1 MEEKQKRIYWN
12 RNWQFL
18 KGFEESYL
26 GLQAI
31 GKVQEVEQAELP
43 HTVQEVPLHYF
54 DESLYQGIF
63 TYRKVFRPDADWQGK
78 RVLLM
83 IEAAGHSA
91 WVYLN
96 GELLNE
102 HHCGY
107 TAFQTDLSPAL
118 IYEKENVL
126 VVKVDSTE
134 SQNIPPFGKVIDYMT
149 FGGLYREV
157 YLEVKEQDSIAD
169 VYAMTI
175 PVWKEVVSPDSTG
188 LGKQGGKKAEHLEEI
203 SGSGVKCK
211 EASLGKKWKLQSE
224 ITLQL
229 HGEKITLN
237 AKNLPDFQ
245 EKLSKKGLMI
255 RQTLLWTKEEEASSS
270 AYLLDRNVLEHTFEE
285 INVWDVEH
293 PFLYTLRTELYR
305 DGACL
310 DSVETRIGFREVV
323 FRRDGFYLNGR
334 KLKLRGLNRHQSYPY
349 VGYAM
354 PESMQKWDADIL
366 KNELKLNAVRTSHYP
381 QSHHFLDRCDELGLL
396 VFTEIPGWQYIGG
409 PEWQDQ
415 AVRNTEDMVVQYRNH
430 PSIILWGVRINE
442 SEDDDAFYQRTNEAA
457 HRLDPMRQ
465 TSGVRYLQ
473 KSSLLEDVYAFND
486 FSHEGNNRGC
496 RKKKDVTPDTSKG
509 YLISEYNGHMFPTKS
524 FDCEQH
530 RVEHLLRHA
539 NVLDAY
545 YGEEEIAG
553 GFGWCMFDYNT
564 HKDFGSG
571 DRVCY
576 HGVLDLFRNPK
587 LAAALYASQGEE
599 DVLEI
604 TSSMDI
610 GEYPACLIRDVYA
623 VTNADSVKLYKND
636 RFVKEFRAA
645 DSHYTHLPHG
655 PIAIDDFIGELLQNG
670 ENFSKGKAKDVKKV
684 LQSVSKN
691 GLNHL
696 PLGTILLAAKCMLLR
711 GMKMADAV
719 ELYNKYIGNW
729 GGTATEYRFE
739 AIRDGKVVKTVKKR
753 PVNKPQLLVDCSHTI
768 LTEKTTYDVAAIRLR
783 AVSEEGSTLSY
794 CNEPL
799 TLTVKGPLSIIGP
812 STISLQ
818 GGMGGT
824 YVRTCGIAGSAELT
838 MAGSLFG
845 EHTVKFEVV
854 CAGQM
859 DAES

>member
-1 MEEKQKRIYWN
+1 MKGRHERIYWN
-12 RNWQFL
+12 RDWQFI

-26 GLQAI
+26 EPQASAT
-31 GKVQEVEQAELP
+31 VQRAERVELP

-63 TYRKVFRPDADWQGK
+63 TYRKVFQPEADWQGK
-78 RVLLM
+78 RVLLT

-91 WVYLN
+91 FVYLN
-96 GELLNE
+96 GKLLNE

-107 TAFQTDLSPAL
+107 TAFQTDLSQAL
-118 IYEKENVL
+118 NYAEKNAL

-157 YLEVKEQDSIAD
+157 YLEVKEQDYIAD

-175 PVWKEVVSPDSTG
+175 PA
-188 LGKQGGKKAEHLEEI
+188 LQ
-203 SGSGVKCK
+203 
-211 EASLGKKWKLQSE
+211 WKLQSE

-237 AKNLPDFQ
+237 VKNLPDFQ
-245 EKLSKKGLMI
+245 EKLSQKGLMI

-270 AYLLDRNVLEHTFEE
+270 AYLLDQNVLEHSFEE
-285 INVWDVEH
+285 IHVWDVEH

-305 DGACL
+305 DGDCL
-310 DSVETRIGFREVV
+310 DAVETRIGFREAA
-323 FRRDGFYLNGR
+323 FRKDGFYLNGR

-354 PESMQKWDADIL
+354 PESMQKYDADIL
-366 KNELKLNAVRTSHYP
+366 KKELKLNAVRTSHYP

-396 VFTEIPGWQYIGG
+396 VFTEIPGWQYIGDQ
-409 PEWQDQ
+409 EWQDQ

-442 SEDDDAFYQRTNEAA
+442 SEDADAFYQRTNETA

-486 FSHEGNNRGC
+486 FSHEGDNRGC

-509 YLISEYNGHMFPTKS
+509 YLISEYNGHMFPTKP
-524 FDCEQH
+524 FDCEKH

-539 NVLDAY
+539 DVMDAY

-599 DVLEI
+599 DILEI

-623 VTNADSVKLYKND
+623 VTNADSVKLYKNEQ
-636 RFVKEFRAA
+636 FVREFKAE
-645 DSHYTHLPHG
+645 DSHYAHLPHG

-670 ENFSKGKAKDVKKV
+670 ENFSKGKVKDVKKV
-684 LQSVSKN
+684 LQSVSEN

-696 PLGTILLAAKCMLLR
+696 PLKTMLLAAKCMLLR
-711 GMKMADAV
+711 GMKMTDAV

-739 AIRDGKVVKTVKKR
+739 AVRNGKVVKTVRKR
-753 PVNKPQLLVDCSHTI
+753 PVNTPRLLIECSHTV
-768 LTEKTTYDVAAIRLR
+768 LKEGTTYDVAAIRLR

-799 TLTVKGPLSIIGP
+799 TLSVKGPLSIIGP
-812 STISLQ
+812 STIALQ

-824 YVRTCGIAGSAELT
+824 YVRTCGITGSAELT
-838 MAGSLFG
+838 ITGDLLG
-845 EHTVKFEVV
+845 EHTVEFQIANRK
-854 CAGQM
+854 
-859 DAES
+859 

>member
-1 MEEKQKRIYWN
+1 MDQQKRIYWN
-12 RNWQFL
+12 RDWQFF
-18 KGFEESYL
+18 KGFEESYP

-31 GKVQEVEQAELP
+31 EKAQEAEQVELP

-63 TYRKVFRPDADWQGK
+63 TYRKAFRPDADWQGK
-78 RVLLM
+78 RVLLT

-96 GELLNE
+96 GKPLNE

-118 IYEKENVL
+118 IYGEENVL

-134 SQNIPPFGKVIDYMT
+134 SQNTPPFGKVIDYMT

-157 YLEVKEQDSIAD
+157 YLEVREQDYIAD
-169 VYAMTI
+169 VYPMTV
-175 PVWKEVVSPDSTG
+175 PVLLSSDMEDEKQSAQNDRDVSY
-188 LGKQGGKKAEHLEEI
+188 
-203 SGSGVKCK
+203 
-211 EASLGKKWKLQSE
+211 KKWTLQSE
-224 ITLQL
+224 VTLQL
-229 HGEKITLN
+229 PGEKITLN
-237 AKNLPDFQ
+237 AQNLPDFQ
-245 EKLSKKGLMI
+245 EKLSQKGLMI

-270 AYLLDRNVLEHTFEE
+270 VYLLERNVLEHTLEE
-285 INVWDVEH
+285 INAWDVEH

-310 DSVETRIGFREVV
+310 DSVETRIGFREAV
-323 FRRDGFYLNGR
+323 FRRDGFYLNGK

-396 VFTEIPGWQYIGG
+396 VFTEIPGWQYIGDR
-409 PEWQDQ
+409 EWLDQ

-524 FDCEQH
+524 FDCEPH

-539 NVLDAY
+539 NVSDAY
-545 YGEEEIAG
+545 YGEKDIAG
-553 GFGWCMFDYNT
+553 GFGWCMFDYHT

-576 HGVLDLFRNPK
+576 HGVMDLFRNSK

-623 VTNADSVKLYKND
+623 VTNADSVRLYKND
-636 RFVKEFRAA
+636 RFVKEFKAA
-645 DSHYTHLPHG
+645 DSPYTHLPHG

-696 PLGTILLAAKCMLLR
+696 PVGTILLAAKCMLFH

-739 AIRDGKVVKTVKKR
+739 AVRDGKVVKTVKKR

-799 TLTVKGPLSIIGP
+799 TLSVKGPLSIIGP
-812 STISLQ
+812 ATISLQ

-824 YVRTCGIAGSAELT
+824 YVRTCKTAGSAELT
-838 MAGSLFG
+838 IAGSLFG
-845 EHTVKFEVV
+845 EHTVNFEVV
-854 CAGQM
+854 CAGQR
-859 DAES
+859 DAAD

>member
-1 MEEKQKRIYWN
+1 MKGRHDRIYWN
-12 RNWQFL
+12 RDWQFI
-18 KGFEESYL
+18 KGFEESCL
-26 GLQAI
+26 EPQAS
-31 GKVQEVEQAELP
+31 GTVRGAEQVELP

-63 TYRKVFRPDADWQGK
+63 TYRKVFWPEADWQGK
-78 RVLLM
+78 RVLLT

-91 WVYLN
+91 FVYLN
-96 GELLNE
+96 GKLLNE

-107 TAFQTDLSPAL
+107 TAFQTDLSQAL
-118 IYEKENVL
+118 NYAQENVL

-157 YLEVKEQDSIAD
+157 YLEVKEQDYIAD

-175 PVWKEVVSPDSTG
+175 PA
-188 LGKQGGKKAEHLEEI
+188 LQ
-203 SGSGVKCK
+203 
-211 EASLGKKWKLQSE
+211 WKLQSE

-245 EKLSKKGLMI
+245 EKLAQMRLTI
-255 RQTLLWTKEEEASSS
+255 RQTLLWTKEKEASSGV
-270 AYLLDRNVLEHTFEE
+270 YLLDQNELEHSFGE

-305 DGACL
+305 DGECL
-310 DSVETRIGFREVV
+310 DLVETRIGFREAV
-323 FRRDGFYLNGR
+323 FRKDGFYLNGR

-354 PESMQKWDADIL
+354 PESMQKYDADIL
-366 KNELKLNAVRTSHYP
+366 KKELKLNAVRTSHYP
-381 QSHHFLDRCDELGLL
+381 QSQHFLDRCDELGLL
-396 VFTEIPGWQYIGG
+396 VFTEIPGWQYIGDQ
-409 PEWQDQ
+409 EWQDQ

-442 SEDDDAFYQRTNEAA
+442 SEDNDAFYQRTNATA

-509 YLISEYNGHMFPTKS
+509 YLISEYNGHMFPTKP
-524 FDCEQH
+524 FDCEKH

-539 NVLDAY
+539 NVMDAY

-599 DVLEI
+599 DILEI

-623 VTNADSVKLYKND
+623 VTNADSVKLYKNEQ
-636 RFVKEFRAA
+636 FVKEFRAE

-670 ENFSKGKAKDVKKV
+670 ENFSKGKVKDVKKV
-684 LQSVSKN
+684 LQSVSEN

-696 PLGTILLAAKCMLLR
+696 PLKTLLLAAKCMLLR
-711 GMKMADAV
+711 SMKMTDAV

-739 AIRDGKVVKTVKKR
+739 AIRDGKVVKTVRKR
-753 PVNKPQLLVDCSHTI
+753 PVNRPRLLIESSHTV
-768 LTEKTTYDVAAIRLR
+768 LTEGTTYDVAAIRLR
-783 AVSEEGSTLSY
+783 AVSEEGSTLSC

-799 TLTVKGPLSIIGP
+799 TLSVKGPLSIIGP
-812 STISLQ
+812 STIALQ

-824 YVRTCGIAGSAELT
+824 YVRTCGTAGSAELT
-838 MAGSLFG
+838 ITGSLFG
-845 EHTVKFEVV
+845 EHTAKFEVV

>member
-1 MEEKQKRIYWN
+1 MKGRHERIYWN
-12 RNWQFL
+12 RDWQFI
-18 KGFEESYL
+18 KGFEASYL
-26 GLQAI
+26 EPQASAT
-31 GKVQEVEQAELP
+31 VQGAEQVELP

-63 TYRKVFRPDADWQGK
+63 TYRKVFQPEADWQGK
-78 RVLLM
+78 RVLLT

-91 WVYLN
+91 FVYLN
-96 GELLNE
+96 GKLLNE

-107 TAFQTDLSPAL
+107 TAFQTDLSQAL
-118 IYEKENVL
+118 NYAEENAL

-157 YLEVKEQDSIAD
+157 YLEVKEQDYIAD

-175 PVWKEVVSPDSTG
+175 PA
-188 LGKQGGKKAEHLEEI
+188 LQ
-203 SGSGVKCK
+203 
-211 EASLGKKWKLQSE
+211 WKLQSE

-237 AKNLPDFQ
+237 VKNLPDFQ
-245 EKLSKKGLMI
+245 EKLSQKGLMI
-255 RQTLLWTKEEEASSS
+255 RQTFLWTKEEEASSS
-270 AYLLDRNVLEHTFEE
+270 AYLLDQNVLEHSFEE
-285 INVWDVEH
+285 IHVWDVEH

-305 DGACL
+305 DGDCL
-310 DSVETRIGFREVV
+310 DAVETRIGFREAA
-323 FRRDGFYLNGR
+323 FRKDGFYLNGR

-354 PESMQKWDADIL
+354 PESMQKYDADIL
-366 KNELKLNAVRTSHYP
+366 KKELKLNAVRTSHYP

-396 VFTEIPGWQYIGG
+396 VFTEIPGWQYIGDQ
-409 PEWQDQ
+409 EWQDQ

-442 SEDDDAFYQRTNEAA
+442 SEDADAFYQRTNETA

-486 FSHEGNNRGC
+486 FSHEGDNRGC

-509 YLISEYNGHMFPTKS
+509 YLISEYNGHMFPTKP
-524 FDCEQH
+524 FDCEKH

-539 NVLDAY
+539 NVMDAY

-599 DVLEI
+599 DILEI

-623 VTNADSVKLYKND
+623 VTNADSVRLYKNEQ
-636 RFVKEFRAA
+636 FVKEFKAE
-645 DSHYTHLPHG
+645 DSHYAHLPHG

-670 ENFSKGKAKDVKKV
+670 ENFSKGKVKDVKKV
-684 LQSVSKN
+684 LQSVSEN

-696 PLGTILLAAKCMLLR
+696 PLKTMLLAAKCMLLR
-711 GMKMADAV
+711 GMKMTDAV

-739 AIRDGKVVKTVKKR
+739 AVRNGKVVKTVRKR
-753 PVNKPQLLVDCSHTI
+753 PVNKPRLLIECSHTV
-768 LTEKTTYDVAAIRLR
+768 LKEGATYDVAAIRLR

-794 CNEPL
+794 CNESL
-799 TLTVKGPLSIIGP
+799 TLSVKGPLSIIGP
-812 STISLQ
+812 STIALQ

-824 YVRTCGIAGSAELT
+824 YVRTCGITGSAELT
-838 MAGSLFG
+838 ITGELLG
-845 EHTVKFEVV
+845 EHTVEFQIADRK
-854 CAGQM
+854 
-859 DAES
+859 

>member
-1 MEEKQKRIYWN
+1 MKEKRDRIYWN
-12 RNWQFL
+12 RDWQFV
-18 KGFEESYL
+18 KGFDESYL
-26 GLQAI
+26 EPQAH
-31 GKVQEVEQAELP
+31 GAVRGAERVELP

-63 TYRKVFRPDADWQGK
+63 TYRKVFQPEADWQGK
-78 RVLLM
+78 RVLLT

-91 WVYLN
+91 FVYLN
-96 GELLNE
+96 GKLLNQ

-107 TAFQTDLSPAL
+107 TAFQTDLSQAL
-118 IYEKENVL
+118 IYAEENVL

-157 YLEVKEQDSIAD
+157 YLEVKEQDYIAD
-169 VYAMTI
+169 VYAMT
-175 PVWKEVVSPDSTG
+175 
-188 LGKQGGKKAEHLEEI
+188 
-203 SGSGVKCK
+203 
-211 EASLGKKWKLQSE
+211 SLGKAEWTLQSE

-229 HGEKITLN
+229 QGEKIVLN
-237 AKNLPDFQ
+237 VSNLSDFQGKLAKRRLTIRQILLGESGQEIPAFANLPDKN
-245 EKLSKKGLMI
+245 E
-255 RQTLLWTKEEEASSS
+255 
-270 AYLLDRNVLEHTFEE
+270 LEHSFEE
-285 INVWDVEH
+285 VNVWDVEH

-305 DGACL
+305 DGECL
-310 DSVETRIGFREVV
+310 DWVETRIGFREAV

-354 PESMQKWDADIL
+354 PESMQKYDADIL
-366 KNELKLNAVRTSHYP
+366 KKELKLNAVRTSHYP

-396 VFTEIPGWQYIGG
+396 VFTEIPGWQYIGDQ
-409 PEWQDQ
+409 EWQDQ

-442 SEDDDAFYQRTNEAA
+442 SEDADAFYQRTNATA
-457 HRLDPMRQ
+457 HRLDPTRQ

-509 YLISEYNGHMFPTKS
+509 YLISEYNGHMFPTKP
-524 FDCEQH
+524 FDCEKH

-539 NVLDAY
+539 NVMDAY

-599 DVLEI
+599 DMLEI

-623 VTNADSVKLYKND
+623 VTNADSVKLYKNEQ
-636 RFVKEFRAA
+636 FVKEFKAE

-655 PIAIDDFIGELLQNG
+655 PIAIDDFVGELLQNG

-684 LQSVSKN
+684 LQSVSEN

-696 PLGTILLAAKCMLLR
+696 PLKTLLLAAKCMMLR
-711 GMKMADAV
+711 GMKMTDAV

-739 AIRDGKVVKTVKKR
+739 AVRDGKVVKTVRKR
-753 PVNKPQLLVDCSHTI
+753 PVNRPRLLIECSHTV
-768 LTEKTTYDVAAIRLR
+768 LAERTTYDVAAIRLR
-783 AVSEEGSTLSY
+783 AVSEDGSTLSY

-799 TLTVKGPLSIIGP
+799 TLSVTGPLSIIGP
-812 STISLQ
+812 STIALQ

-824 YVRTCGIAGSAELT
+824 YVRTCGITGNAELT
-838 MAGSLFG
+838 ITGNLLG
-845 EHTVKFEVV
+845 EHTVEFQIANIK
-854 CAGQM
+854 
-859 DAES
+859 

>member
-1 MEEKQKRIYWN
+1 MKGRHERIYWN
-12 RNWQFL
+12 RDWQFI

-26 GLQAI
+26 EPQASAT
-31 GKVQEVEQAELP
+31 VQGAERVELP

-63 TYRKVFRPDADWQGK
+63 TYRKVFQPEADWQGK
-78 RVLLM
+78 RVLLT

-91 WVYLN
+91 FVYLN
-96 GELLNE
+96 GKLLNE

-107 TAFQTDLSPAL
+107 TAFQTELSQAL
-118 IYEKENVL
+118 NYAEKNVL

-157 YLEVKEQDSIAD
+157 YLEVKEQDYIAD

-175 PVWKEVVSPDSTG
+175 PA
-188 LGKQGGKKAEHLEEI
+188 LQ
-203 SGSGVKCK
+203 
-211 EASLGKKWKLQSE
+211 WKLQSE

-237 AKNLPDFQ
+237 VKNLPDFQ
-245 EKLSKKGLMI
+245 EKLSQKGLMI

-270 AYLLDRNVLEHTFEE
+270 AYLLDQNVLEHSFEE
-285 INVWDVEH
+285 IHVWDVEH

-305 DGACL
+305 DGDCL
-310 DSVETRIGFREVV
+310 DAVETRIGFREAA
-323 FRRDGFYLNGR
+323 FRKDGFYLNGR

-354 PESMQKWDADIL
+354 PESMQKYDADIL
-366 KNELKLNAVRTSHYP
+366 KKELKLNAVRTSHYP
-381 QSHHFLDRCDELGLL
+381 QSHHFLERCDELGLL
-396 VFTEIPGWQYIGG
+396 VFTEIPGWQYIGDQ
-409 PEWQDQ
+409 EWQDQ

-442 SEDDDAFYQRTNEAA
+442 SEDADAFYQRTNATA

-486 FSHEGNNRGC
+486 FSHEGDNRGC

-509 YLISEYNGHMFPTKS
+509 YLISEYNGHMFPTKP
-524 FDCEQH
+524 FDCEKH

-539 NVLDAY
+539 NVMDAY

-599 DVLEI
+599 DILEI

-623 VTNADSVKLYKND
+623 VTNADSVKLYKNEQ
-636 RFVKEFRAA
+636 FVKEFKAE
-645 DSHYTHLPHG
+645 DSHYAHLPHG

-670 ENFSKGKAKDVKKV
+670 ENFSKGKVKDVKKV
-684 LQSVSKN
+684 LQSVSEN

-696 PLGTILLAAKCMLLR
+696 PLKTMLLAAKCMLLR
-711 GMKMADAV
+711 GMKMTDAV

-739 AIRDGKVVKTVKKR
+739 AVRNGKVVKTVRKR
-753 PVNKPQLLVDCSHTI
+753 PVNTPRLLIECSHTV
-768 LTEKTTYDVAAIRLR
+768 LTEGTTYDVAAIRLR

-799 TLTVKGPLSIIGP
+799 TLSVKGPLSIIGP
-812 STISLQ
+812 STIALQ

-824 YVRTCGIAGSAELT
+824 YVRTCGITGSAELT
-838 MAGSLFG
+838 ITGDLLG
-845 EHTVKFEVV
+845 EHTVEFQIANRK
-854 CAGQM
+854 
-859 DAES
+859 

>member
-1 MEEKQKRIYWN
+1 MKGRHDRIYWN
-12 RNWQFL
+12 RDWQFI

-26 GLQAI
+26 EPQAS
-31 GKVQEVEQAELP
+31 GTVRGAEQVELP

-63 TYRKVFRPDADWQGK
+63 TYRKVFRPEADWQGK
-78 RVLLM
+78 RVLLT

-91 WVYLN
+91 FVYLN
-96 GELLNE
+96 GKLLNE

-107 TAFQTDLSPAL
+107 TAFQTDLSQAL
-118 IYEKENVL
+118 NYAQENVL

-157 YLEVKEQDSIAD
+157 YLEVKEQDYIAD

-175 PVWKEVVSPDSTG
+175 PA
-188 LGKQGGKKAEHLEEI
+188 LQ
-203 SGSGVKCK
+203 
-211 EASLGKKWKLQSE
+211 WKLQSE

-237 AKNLPDFQ
+237 AKNLPDFE
-245 EKLSKKGLMI
+245 EKLAQMRLTI
-255 RQTLLWTKEEEASSS
+255 RQTLLWTKEKEASSGV
-270 AYLLDRNVLEHTFEE
+270 YLLDQNELEHSFGE

-305 DGACL
+305 DGECL
-310 DSVETRIGFREVV
+310 DLVETRIGFREAV
-323 FRRDGFYLNGR
+323 FRKDGFYLNGR

-354 PESMQKWDADIL
+354 PESMQKYDADIL
-366 KNELKLNAVRTSHYP
+366 KKELKLNAVRTSHYP
-381 QSHHFLDRCDELGLL
+381 QSQHFLDRCDELGIL
-396 VFTEIPGWQYIGG
+396 VFTEIPGWQYIGDQ
-409 PEWQDQ
+409 EWQDQ

-442 SEDDDAFYQRTNEAA
+442 SEDNDAFYQRTNATA

-509 YLISEYNGHMFPTKS
+509 YLISEYNGHMFPTKP
-524 FDCEQH
+524 FDCEKH

-539 NVLDAY
+539 NVMDAY

-587 LAAALYASQGEE
+587 PAAALYASQGEE
-599 DVLEI
+599 DILEI

-623 VTNADSVKLYKND
+623 VTNADSVKLYKNEQ
-636 RFVKEFRAA
+636 FVKEFRAE

-670 ENFSKGKAKDVKKV
+670 ENFSKGKVKDVKKV
-684 LQSVSKN
+684 LQSVSEN

-696 PLGTILLAAKCMLLR
+696 PLKTLLLAAKCMLLR
-711 GMKMADAV
+711 SMKMTDAV

-739 AIRDGKVVKTVKKR
+739 AIRDGKVVKTVRKR
-753 PVNKPQLLVDCSHTI
+753 PVNRPRLLIESSHTV
-768 LTEKTTYDVAAIRLR
+768 LTEGTTYDVAAIRLR

-799 TLTVKGPLSIIGP
+799 TLSVKGPLSIIGP
-812 STISLQ
+812 STIALQ

-824 YVRTCGIAGSAELT
+824 YVRTCGTAGSAELT
-838 MAGSLFG
+838 ITGSLFG
-845 EHTVKFEVV
+845 EHTAKFEVV

>member
-1 MEEKQKRIYWN
+1 MRGRFDRIYWN
-12 RNWQFL
+12 RDWQFI

-26 GLQAI
+26 EPQAP
-31 GKVQEVEQAELP
+31 GTVQGAEQVELP

-63 TYRKVFRPDADWQGK
+63 TYRKVFKPEADWQGK
-78 RVLLM
+78 RVLLT

-91 WVYLN
+91 FVYLN
-96 GELLNE
+96 GKLLNE

-107 TAFQTDLSPAL
+107 TAFQTDLSQAL
-118 IYEKENVL
+118 TYAEENVL

-157 YLEVKEQDSIAD
+157 YLEVKEQDCIAD

-175 PVWKEVVSPDSTG
+175 PA
-188 LGKQGGKKAEHLEEI
+188 LQ
-203 SGSGVKCK
+203 
-211 EASLGKKWKLQSE
+211 WKLQSE
-224 ITLQL
+224 ITLQF

-237 AKNLPDFQ
+237 VRNLPDYQ
-245 EKLSKKGLMI
+245 ETLAKRGLTI
-255 RQTLLWTKEEEASSS
+255 RQTLLWTKEEEASSNVH
-270 AYLLDRNVLEHTFEE
+270 LLDQNVLEHFFEK

-305 DGACL
+305 DGECL
-310 DSVETRIGFREVV
+310 DAVETRIGFREAV

-354 PESMQKWDADIL
+354 PESMQKYDADIL
-366 KNELKLNAVRTSHYP
+366 KKELKLNAVRTSHYP

-396 VFTEIPGWQYIGG
+396 VFTEIPGWQYIGDQ
-409 PEWQDQ
+409 EWQDQ

-442 SEDDDAFYQRTNEAA
+442 SEDADAFYQRTNEAA

-486 FSHEGNNRGC
+486 FSHEGDNRGC

-509 YLISEYNGHMFPTKS
+509 YLISEYNGHMFPTKP
-524 FDCEQH
+524 FDCEKH

-539 NVLDAY
+539 NVMDAY

-599 DVLEI
+599 DILEI

-623 VTNADSVKLYKND
+623 VTNADSVKLYKNEQ
-636 RFVKEFRAA
+636 FVKEFKAE
-645 DSHYTHLPHG
+645 DSRYAHLPHG

-670 ENFSKGKAKDVKKV
+670 ENFSKGKTKDVKKV
-684 LQSVSKN
+684 LQSVSEN

-696 PLGTILLAAKCMLLR
+696 PLKTLLLAAKCMLLR
-711 GMKMADAV
+711 GMKMTDAV

-739 AIRDGKVVKTVKKR
+739 AVRNGKVVKTVRKR
-753 PVNKPQLLVDCSHTI
+753 PVNMPRLLIECSHTV
-768 LTEKTTYDVAAIRLR
+768 LTEGTTYDVAAIRLR
-783 AVSEEGSTLSY
+783 AVSEEGSTLSC

-799 TLTVKGPLSIIGP
+799 NLSVKGPLSIIGP
-812 STISLQ
+812 STIALQ

-824 YVRTCGIAGSAELT
+824 YVRTCGITGSAELT
-838 MAGSLFG
+838 ITGDLLG
-845 EHTVKFEVV
+845 EHTVEFQIADRK
-854 CAGQM
+854 
-859 DAES
+859 

>member
-1 MEEKQKRIYWN
+1 MKGRFDRIYWN
-12 RNWQFL
+12 RDWQFI
-18 KGFEESYL
+18 KGFEGSYL
-26 GLQAI
+26 EPQAS
-31 GKVQEVEQAELP
+31 GTVQGAEQVELP

-63 TYRKVFRPDADWQGK
+63 TYRKVFRPEADWQGK
-78 RVLLM
+78 QVLLT

-91 WVYLN
+91 FVYLN
-96 GELLNE
+96 GKLLNE

-107 TAFQTDLSPAL
+107 TAFQTDLSQAL
-118 IYEKENVL
+118 IYAQENVL
-126 VVKVDSTE
+126 MVKVDSTE

-149 FGGLYREV
+149 FGGLNREV
-157 YLEVKEQDSIAD
+157 YLEVKEQDHIAD

-175 PVWKEVVSPDSTG
+175 PA
-188 LGKQGGKKAEHLEEI
+188 LQ
-203 SGSGVKCK
+203 
-211 EASLGKKWKLQSE
+211 WKLQSE
-224 ITLQL
+224 VTLQL

-237 AKNLPDFQ
+237 VKNLPDFQ
-245 EKLSKKGLMI
+245 EKLAKMRLTI
-255 RQTLLWTKEEEASSS
+255 RQTLLWTKEEEASSGV
-270 AYLLDRNVLEHTFEE
+270 YLLDQNELEHSFGE

-305 DGACL
+305 DDECL
-310 DSVETRIGFREVV
+310 DLVETRIGFREAV
-323 FRRDGFYLNGR
+323 FRKDGFYLNGR

-354 PESMQKWDADIL
+354 PESMQKYDADIL
-366 KNELKLNAVRTSHYP
+366 KKELKLNAVRTSHYP
-381 QSHHFLDRCDELGLL
+381 QSQHFLDRCDELGLL
-396 VFTEIPGWQYIGG
+396 VFTEIPGWQHIGDQ
-409 PEWQDQ
+409 EWQDQ

-442 SEDDDAFYQRTNEAA
+442 SEDNDAFYQRTNATA

-509 YLISEYNGHMFPTKS
+509 YLISEYNGHMFPTKP
-524 FDCEQH
+524 FDCEKH

-539 NVLDAY
+539 NVMDAY
-545 YGEEEIAG
+545 YGGEEIAG
-553 GFGWCMFDYNT
+553 GFGWCMCDYNT

-599 DVLEI
+599 DILEI

-623 VTNADSVKLYKND
+623 VTNADSVKLYKNEQ
-636 RFVKEFRAA
+636 FVKEFRAE

-684 LQSVSKN
+684 LQSVSEN

-696 PLGTILLAAKCMLLR
+696 PLKTLLLAAKCMLLR
-711 GMKMADAV
+711 SMKMTDAV

-739 AIRDGKVVKTVKKR
+739 AIRDGKVVKTVRKR
-753 PVNKPQLLVDCSHTI
+753 PVNRPRLLIESSHTV
-768 LTEKTTYDVAAIRLR
+768 LTEGTTYDVAAIRLR

-799 TLTVKGPLSIIGP
+799 TLSVKGPLSIIGP
-812 STISLQ
+812 STIALQ

-824 YVRTCGIAGSAELT
+824 YVRTCGTTGSAELT
-838 MAGSLFG
+838 ITGNLLG
-845 EHTVKFEVV
+845 EHTVEFQIANRK
-854 CAGQM
+854 
-859 DAES
+859 

>member
-1 MEEKQKRIYWN
+1 MKGRHERIYWN
-12 RNWQFL
+12 RDWQFI
-18 KGFEESYL
+18 KGFEASYL
-26 GLQAI
+26 EPQASAT
-31 GKVQEVEQAELP
+31 VQGAERVELP

-63 TYRKVFRPDADWQGK
+63 TYRKVFQPEADWQGK
-78 RVLLM
+78 RVLLT

-91 WVYLN
+91 FVYLN
-96 GELLNE
+96 GKFLNE

-107 TAFQTDLSPAL
+107 TAFQTDLSQAL
-118 IYEKENVL
+118 NYAEKNVL

-157 YLEVKEQDSIAD
+157 YLEVKEQDYIAD

-175 PVWKEVVSPDSTG
+175 PA
-188 LGKQGGKKAEHLEEI
+188 LQ
-203 SGSGVKCK
+203 
-211 EASLGKKWKLQSE
+211 WKLQSE
-224 ITLQL
+224 ITLHL

-237 AKNLPDFQ
+237 VKNLPDFQ
-245 EKLSKKGLMI
+245 EKLSQKGLMI

-270 AYLLDRNVLEHTFEE
+270 AYLLDQNVLEHSFEE
-285 INVWDVEH
+285 IHVWDVEH

-305 DGACL
+305 DGDCL
-310 DSVETRIGFREVV
+310 DAVETRIGFREAA
-323 FRRDGFYLNGR
+323 FRKDGFYLNGR

-354 PESMQKWDADIL
+354 PESMQKYDADIL
-366 KNELKLNAVRTSHYP
+366 KKELKLNAVRTSHYP

-396 VFTEIPGWQYIGG
+396 VFTEIPGWQYIGDQ
-409 PEWQDQ
+409 EWQDQ

-442 SEDDDAFYQRTNEAA
+442 SEDADAFYQRTNETA

-486 FSHEGNNRGC
+486 FSHEGDNRGC
-496 RKKKDVTPDTSKG
+496 RKKKDVTPDISKG
-509 YLISEYNGHMFPTKS
+509 YLISEYNGHMFPTKP
-524 FDCEQH
+524 FDCEKH

-539 NVLDAY
+539 NVMDAY

-599 DVLEI
+599 DILEI

-623 VTNADSVKLYKND
+623 VTNAESVKLYKNEQ
-636 RFVKEFRAA
+636 FVKEFKAE
-645 DSHYTHLPHG
+645 DSHYAHLPHG

-670 ENFSKGKAKDVKKV
+670 ENFSKGKVKDVKKV
-684 LQSVSKN
+684 LQSVSEN

-696 PLGTILLAAKCMLLR
+696 PLKTMLLAAKCMLLR
-711 GMKMADAV
+711 GMKMTDAV

-739 AIRDGKVVKTVKKR
+739 AVRNGKVVKTVRKR
-753 PVNKPQLLVDCSHTI
+753 PVNTPRLLIECSHTV
-768 LTEKTTYDVAAIRLR
+768 LKEGATYDVAAIRLR

-799 TLTVKGPLSIIGP
+799 TLSVKGPLSIIGP
-812 STISLQ
+812 STIALQ

-824 YVRTCGIAGSAELT
+824 YVRTCGITGSAELT
-838 MAGSLFG
+838 ITGDLLG
-845 EHTVKFEVV
+845 EHTVEFQIANRK
-854 CAGQM
+854 
-859 DAES
+859 

>member
-1 MEEKQKRIYWN
+1 MRTG
-12 RNWQFL
+12 R
-18 KGFEESYL
+18 ESGYCL
-26 GLQAI
+26 RLRQ
-31 GKVQEVEQAELP
+31 
-43 HTVQEVPLHYF
+43 
-54 DESLYQGIF
+54 
-63 TYRKVFRPDADWQGK
+63 
-78 RVLLM
+78 
-83 IEAAGHSA
+83 AGHSA

-102 HHCGY
+102 HHRGY

-118 IYEKENVL
+118 IYGEENVL

-169 VYAMTI
+169 VYPMTI
-175 PVWKEVVSPDSTG
+175 PVLLSSDMDNE
-188 LGKQGGKKAEHLEEI
+188 KQSAE
-203 SGSGVKCK
+203 SDRDVPY
-211 EASLGKKWKLQSE
+211 KKWTLQSE

-415 AVRNTEDMVVQYRNH
+415 AVRNTEDMVVQYQNH
-430 PSIILWGVRINE
+430 PSIICGACA
-442 SEDDDAFYQRTNEAA
+442 STNPRMTMRFIKGRMRLPTE
-457 HRLDPMRQ
+457 LDPMRQ

-486 FSHEGNNRGC
+486 FSH
-496 RKKKDVTPDTSKG
+496 
-509 YLISEYNGHMFPTKS
+509 
-524 FDCEQH
+524 
-530 RVEHLLRHA
+530 
-539 NVLDAY
+539 
-545 YGEEEIAG
+545 G
-553 GFGWCMFDYNT
+553 G
-564 HKDFGSG
+564 K
-571 DRVCY
+571 
-576 HGVLDLFRNPK
+576 
-587 LAAALYASQGEE
+587 
-599 DVLEI
+599 
-604 TSSMDI
+604 
-610 GEYPACLIRDVYA
+610 
-623 VTNADSVKLYKND
+623 
-636 RFVKEFRAA
+636 
-645 DSHYTHLPHG
+645 
-655 PIAIDDFIGELLQNG
+655 
-670 ENFSKGKAKDVKKV
+670 
-684 LQSVSKN
+684 
-691 GLNHL
+691 
-696 PLGTILLAAKCMLLR
+696 
-711 GMKMADAV
+711 
-719 ELYNKYIGNW
+719 
-729 GGTATEYRFE
+729 
-739 AIRDGKVVKTVKKR
+739 
-753 PVNKPQLLVDCSHTI
+753 
-768 LTEKTTYDVAAIRLR
+768 
-783 AVSEEGSTLSY
+783 
-794 CNEPL
+794 
-799 TLTVKGPLSIIGP
+799 
-812 STISLQ
+812 
-818 GGMGGT
+818 
-824 YVRTCGIAGSAELT
+824 
-838 MAGSLFG
+838 
-845 EHTVKFEVV
+845 
-854 CAGQM
+854 
-859 DAES
+859 

>member
-1 MEEKQKRIYWN
+1 MKGRHERIYWN
-12 RNWQFL
+12 RDWQFI
-18 KGFEESYL
+18 KGFEASYL
-26 GLQAI
+26 EPQASAT
-31 GKVQEVEQAELP
+31 VQGAERVELP

-63 TYRKVFRPDADWQGK
+63 TYRKVFQPEADWQGK
-78 RVLLM
+78 RVLLT

-91 WVYLN
+91 FVYLN
-96 GELLNE
+96 GKLLNE

-107 TAFQTDLSPAL
+107 TAFQTDLSQAL
-118 IYEKENVL
+118 NYAEENAL

-157 YLEVKEQDSIAD
+157 YLEVKEQDYIAD

-175 PVWKEVVSPDSTG
+175 PA
-188 LGKQGGKKAEHLEEI
+188 LQ
-203 SGSGVKCK
+203 
-211 EASLGKKWKLQSE
+211 WKLQSE

-229 HGEKITLN
+229 HGEKIILN
-237 AKNLPDFQ
+237 VKNLPDFQ
-245 EKLSKKGLMI
+245 EKLSQKGLMI

-270 AYLLDRNVLEHTFEE
+270 AYLLDQNVLEHSFEE
-285 INVWDVEH
+285 IHVWDVEH

-305 DGACL
+305 DGDCL
-310 DSVETRIGFREVV
+310 DAVETRIGFREAA
-323 FRRDGFYLNGR
+323 FRKDGFYLNGR

-354 PESMQKWDADIL
+354 PESMQKYDADIL
-366 KNELKLNAVRTSHYP
+366 KKELKLNAVRTSHYP

-396 VFTEIPGWQYIGG
+396 VFTEIPGWQYIGDQ
-409 PEWQDQ
+409 EWQDQ
-415 AVRNTEDMVVQYRNH
+415 ALRNTEDMVVQYRNH

-442 SEDDDAFYQRTNEAA
+442 SEDADAFYQRTNETA

-486 FSHEGNNRGC
+486 FSHEGDNRGC

-509 YLISEYNGHMFPTKS
+509 YLISEYNGHMFPTKP
-524 FDCEQH
+524 FDCEKH

-539 NVLDAY
+539 NVMDAY

-599 DVLEI
+599 DILEI

-623 VTNADSVKLYKND
+623 VTNADSVKLYKNEQ
-636 RFVKEFRAA
+636 FVKEFKAE
-645 DSHYTHLPHG
+645 DSHYAHLPHG

-670 ENFSKGKAKDVKKV
+670 ENFSKGKVKDVKKV
-684 LQSVSKN
+684 LQSVSEN

-696 PLGTILLAAKCMLLR
+696 PLKTMLLAAKCMLLR
-711 GMKMADAV
+711 GMKMTDAV

-739 AIRDGKVVKTVKKR
+739 AVRNGKVVKTVRKR
-753 PVNKPQLLVDCSHTI
+753 PVNTPRLLIECSHTV
-768 LTEKTTYDVAAIRLR
+768 LKEGATYDVAAIRLR

-799 TLTVKGPLSIIGP
+799 TLSVKGPLSIIGP
-812 STISLQ
+812 STIALQ

-824 YVRTCGIAGSAELT
+824 YVRTCGITGSAELT
-838 MAGSLFG
+838 ITGDLLG
-845 EHTVKFEVV
+845 EHTVEFQIANRK
-854 CAGQM
+854 
-859 DAES
+859 

>member
-1 MEEKQKRIYWN
+1 MTGKQERIYWN
-12 RNWQFL
+12 RDWQFL
-18 KGFEESYL
+18 KGFDEIYL
-26 GLQAI
+26 GALKQEDLQKA
-31 GKVQEVEQAELP
+31 GQTVEQVELP

-63 TYRKVFRPDADWQGK
+63 TYRKVFRPDGAWQGK
-78 RVLLM
+78 LVLLT

-107 TAFQTDLSPAL
+107 TAFQTDLSPKL
-118 IYEKENVL
+118 IYGEENVL

-134 SQNIPPFGKVIDYMT
+134 SQNIPPFGNVIDYMT

-157 YLEVKEQDSIAD
+157 YLEVKEQDYID
-169 VYAMTI
+169 DIYAM
-175 PVWKEVVSPDSTG
+175 P
-188 LGKQGGKKAEHLEEI
+188 I
-203 SGSGVKCK
+203 SGWN
-211 EASLGKKWKLQSE
+211 WKLQTE

-237 AKNLPDFQ
+237 AKNLSDFQ
-245 EKLSKKGLMI
+245 EKLSQKGLAI
-255 RQTLLWTKEEEASSS
+255 HQSLWSIEESNGEEKP
-270 AYLLDRNVLEHTFEE
+270 LNVCTFEKNALEHSFEK

-293 PFLYTLRTELYR
+293 PYLYTLRTELYR
-305 DGACL
+305 GSECL
-310 DSVETRIGFREVV
+310 DSVETRIGFREAV
-323 FRRDGFYLNGR
+323 FRKDGFYLNGK

-354 PESMQKWDADIL
+354 PESMQKYDADIL
-366 KNELKLNAVRTSHYP
+366 KKELKLNAVRTSHYP
-381 QSHHFLDRCDELGLL
+381 QSHHFLNRCDELGLL
-396 VFTEIPGWQYIGG
+396 VFTEIPGWQHIGDQ
-409 PEWQDQ
+409 EWQDQ
-415 AVRNTEDMVVQYRNH
+415 AVQNTEDMVVQYRNH

-442 SEDDDAFYQRTNEAA
+442 SEDNDDLYRRTNETA

-486 FSHEGNNRGC
+486 FSHEGNNPGC

-509 YLISEYNGHMFPTKS
+509 YLISEYNGHMFPTKP
-524 FDCEQH
+524 FDCEKH

-539 NVLDAY
+539 KVVDAY

-576 HGVLDLFRNPK
+576 HGVLDMFRNPK
-587 LAAALYASQGEE
+587 LAAALYASQGQQ

-610 GEYPACLIRDVYA
+610 GEYPAGLIRNVYA
-623 VTNADSVKLYKND
+623 VTNADSVRLYKND
-636 RFVKEFRAA
+636 RFVKEFKAT
-645 DSHYTHLPHG
+645 DSPYTHLPHG

-670 ENFSKGKAKDVKKV
+670 ENFSPGKTKDVKKV
-684 LQSVSKN
+684 LQSVSQN

-696 PLGTILLAAKCMLLR
+696 PLGTLLLAAKCLVLR
-711 GMKMADAV
+711 GMKISDAV

-739 AIRDGKVVKTVKKR
+739 AIRDGRVVKTVRKR
-753 PVNKPQLLVDCSHTI
+753 PVNLPSLQVDCSHT
-768 LTEKTTYDVAAIRLR
+768 LLKEKNTYDVAAIRLR
-783 AVSEEGSTLSY
+783 AVSEEGDTLSF

-799 TLTVKGPLSIIGP
+799 TLSVKGPISIIGP
-812 STISLQ
+812 ETISLQ

-824 YVRTCGIAGSAELT
+824 YVRTGGEAGEAVLT
-838 MAGSLFG
+838 IKGASFG
-845 EHTVKFEVV
+845 EHTVHFQV
-854 CAGQM
+854 
-859 DAES
+859 SI

>member
-1 MEEKQKRIYWN
+1 MKGRHERIYWN
-12 RNWQFL
+12 RDWQFI
-18 KGFEESYL
+18 KGFEASYL
-26 GLQAI
+26 EPQASAT
-31 GKVQEVEQAELP
+31 VQGAERVELP

-63 TYRKVFRPDADWQGK
+63 TYRKVFQPEADWQGK
-78 RVLLM
+78 RVLLT

-91 WVYLN
+91 FVYLN
-96 GELLNE
+96 GKLLNE

-107 TAFQTDLSPAL
+107 TAFQTDLSQAL
-118 IYEKENVL
+118 NYAEENAL

-157 YLEVKEQDSIAD
+157 YLEVKEQDYIAD

-175 PVWKEVVSPDSTG
+175 PA
-188 LGKQGGKKAEHLEEI
+188 LQ
-203 SGSGVKCK
+203 
-211 EASLGKKWKLQSE
+211 WKLQSE

-237 AKNLPDFQ
+237 VKNLPDFQ
-245 EKLSKKGLMI
+245 EKLSQKGLMI

-270 AYLLDRNVLEHTFEE
+270 AYLLDQNVLEHSFEE
-285 INVWDVEH
+285 IHVWDVEH

-305 DGACL
+305 DGDCL
-310 DSVETRIGFREVV
+310 DAVETRIGFREAA
-323 FRRDGFYLNGR
+323 FRKDGFYLNGR

-354 PESMQKWDADIL
+354 PESMQKYDADIL
-366 KNELKLNAVRTSHYP
+366 KKELKLNAVRTSHYP

-396 VFTEIPGWQYIGG
+396 VFTEIPGWQYIGDQ
-409 PEWQDQ
+409 EWQDQ

-442 SEDDDAFYQRTNEAA
+442 SEDADAFYQRTNETA

-486 FSHEGNNRGC
+486 FSHEGDNRGC
-496 RKKKDVTPDTSKG
+496 RKKKDVTPDTLKG
-509 YLISEYNGHMFPTKS
+509 YLISEYNGHMFPTKP
-524 FDCEQH
+524 FDCEKH

-539 NVLDAY
+539 NVMDAY

-599 DVLEI
+599 DILEI

-623 VTNADSVKLYKND
+623 VTNADSVKLYKNEQ
-636 RFVKEFRAA
+636 FVKEFKAE
-645 DSHYTHLPHG
+645 DSHYAHLPHG

-670 ENFSKGKAKDVKKV
+670 ENFSKGKVKDVKKV
-684 LQSVSKN
+684 LQSVSEN

-696 PLGTILLAAKCMLLR
+696 PLKTMLLAAKCMLLR
-711 GMKMADAV
+711 GMKMTDAV

-739 AIRDGKVVKTVKKR
+739 AVRNGKVVKTVRKR
-753 PVNKPQLLVDCSHTI
+753 PVNTPRLLIECSHTV
-768 LTEKTTYDVAAIRLR
+768 LKEGATYDVAAIRLR

-799 TLTVKGPLSIIGP
+799 TLSVKGPLSIIGP
-812 STISLQ
+812 STIALQ

-824 YVRTCGIAGSAELT
+824 YVRTCGITGSAELT
-838 MAGSLFG
+838 ITGDLLG
-845 EHTVKFEVV
+845 EHTVEFQIADRK
-854 CAGQM
+854 
-859 DAES
+859 

>member
-1 MEEKQKRIYWN
+1 MTDRKKRIYWN
-12 RNWQFL
+12 RGWQFL

-26 GLQAI
+26 GQQAI
-31 GKVQEVEQAELP
+31 GKVQEAEQVELP

-63 TYRKVFRPDADWQGK
+63 TYRKVFRPAADWQGK
-78 RVLLM
+78 RVLLT

-96 GELLNE
+96 GEPLNE

-107 TAFQTDLSPAL
+107 TAFQTDLSPTL
-118 IYEKENVL
+118 IYGEENVL

-157 YLEVKEQDSIAD
+157 YLEVKEQDYIAD
-169 VYAMTI
+169 VYLMTI
-175 PVWKEVVSPDSTG
+175 PVLLSSDMDNE
-188 LGKQGGKKAEHLEEI
+188 KQSAEI
-203 SGSGVKCK
+203 DRDVPY
-211 EASLGKKWKLQSE
+211 KKWTLQSE

-237 AKNLPDFQ
+237 AKDLPDFQ

-270 AYLLDRNVLEHTFEE
+270 AYLLDWNVLEHTFEE
-285 INVWDVEH
+285 IKVWDVEH
-293 PFLYTLRTELYR
+293 PFLYTLRTELYQ
-305 DGACL
+305 DGVCL
-310 DSVETRIGFREVV
+310 DSVETRIGFREAI
-323 FRRDGFYLNGR
+323 FRRDGFYLNGK
-334 KLKLRGLNRHQSYPY
+334 KLKIRGLNRHQSYPY

-354 PESMQKWDADIL
+354 PESIQKWDADIL

-381 QSHHFLDRCDELGLL
+381 QSQHFLDRCDELGLL
-396 VFTEIPGWQYIGG
+396 VFTEIPGWQYIGDQ
-409 PEWQDQ
+409 EWQDQ

-442 SEDDDAFYQRTNEAA
+442 SEDNDAFYQRTNAA
-457 HRLDPMRQ
+457 VHRLDPMRQ

-496 RKKKDVTPDTSKG
+496 RKKKDVTPDVSKG

-524 FDCEQH
+524 FDCEKH

-636 RFVKEFRAA
+636 RFVKEFQAA
-645 DSHYTHLPHG
+645 DSPYTHLPHG
-655 PIAIDDFIGELLQNG
+655 PIAIDDFIGGLLQNG
-670 ENFSKGKAKDVKKV
+670 ENFSGGKARDVKKV

-696 PLGTILLAAKCMLLR
+696 PAGTILLAAKCMLLR

-739 AIRDGKVVKTVKKR
+739 AVRDGKVVKTVKKR
-753 PVNKPQLLVDCSHTI
+753 PVNKPQLLVDCSHTR
-768 LTEKTTYDVAAIRLR
+768 LTEKSTYDVAAIRLR
-783 AVSEEGSTLSY
+783 AVSEEGGTLSF

-799 TLTVKGPLSIIGP
+799 TLSVKGPISIIGP

-824 YVRTCGIAGSAELT
+824 YVRTCGTEGSAELT
-838 MAGSLFG
+838 ITGALLG
-845 EHTVKFEVV
+845 EHMVKFEVA
-854 CAGQM
+854 CTGQM
-859 DAES
+859 DDVK

>member
-1 MEEKQKRIYWN
+1 
-12 RNWQFL
+12 
-18 KGFEESYL
+18 
-26 GLQAI
+26 
-31 GKVQEVEQAELP
+31 
-43 HTVQEVPLHYF
+43 
-54 DESLYQGIF
+54 
-63 TYRKVFRPDADWQGK
+63 
-78 RVLLM
+78 
-83 IEAAGHSA
+83 
-91 WVYLN
+91 
-96 GELLNE
+96 
-102 HHCGY
+102 
-107 TAFQTDLSPAL
+107 
-118 IYEKENVL
+118 
-126 VVKVDSTE
+126 
-134 SQNIPPFGKVIDYMT
+134 
-149 FGGLYREV
+149 
-157 YLEVKEQDSIAD
+157 
-169 VYAMTI
+169 
-175 PVWKEVVSPDSTG
+175 
-188 LGKQGGKKAEHLEEI
+188 
-203 SGSGVKCK
+203 
-211 EASLGKKWKLQSE
+211 
-224 ITLQL
+224 
-229 HGEKITLN
+229 
-237 AKNLPDFQ
+237 
-245 EKLSKKGLMI
+245 
-255 RQTLLWTKEEEASSS
+255 
-270 AYLLDRNVLEHTFEE
+270 
-285 INVWDVEH
+285 
-293 PFLYTLRTELYR
+293 
-305 DGACL
+305 
-310 DSVETRIGFREVV
+310 
-323 FRRDGFYLNGR
+323 
-334 KLKLRGLNRHQSYPY
+334 
-349 VGYAM
+349 
-354 PESMQKWDADIL
+354 
-366 KNELKLNAVRTSHYP
+366 
-381 QSHHFLDRCDELGLL
+381 
-396 VFTEIPGWQYIGG
+396 
-409 PEWQDQ
+409 
-415 AVRNTEDMVVQYRNH
+415 MVVQYRNH

-496 RKKKDVTPDTSKG
+496 RKKKDVTPDVSKG
-509 YLISEYNGHMFPTKS
+509 YLISEYNGHMYPTKA
-524 FDCEQH
+524 FDWEEH
-530 RVEHLLRHA
+530 RTEHALRHA
-539 NVLDAY
+539 NVLDAVAA
-545 YGEEEIAG
+545 EEDIAG
-553 GFGWCMFDYNT
+553 CFGWCMFDYNT

-645 DSHYTHLPHG
+645 DSPYTHLPHG

-799 TLTVKGPLSIIGP
+799 TLTVKGPLSIIGS

-845 EHTVKFEVV
+845 EYTVKFEVV
-854 CAGQM
+854 CVGRM

>member
-1 MEEKQKRIYWN
+1 MKGRHDRIYWN
-12 RNWQFL
+12 RDWQFI

-26 GLQAI
+26 EPQAS
-31 GKVQEVEQAELP
+31 GTVQGAEQVELP

-63 TYRKVFRPDADWQGK
+63 TYRKVFWPEADWQGK
-78 RVLLM
+78 RVLLT

-91 WVYLN
+91 FVYLN
-96 GELLNE
+96 GKLLNE

-107 TAFQTDLSPAL
+107 TAFQTDLSQAL
-118 IYEKENVL
+118 NYAQENVL

-157 YLEVKEQDSIAD
+157 YLEVKEQDYIAD

-175 PVWKEVVSPDSTG
+175 PA
-188 LGKQGGKKAEHLEEI
+188 LQ
-203 SGSGVKCK
+203 
-211 EASLGKKWKLQSE
+211 WKLQSE

-245 EKLSKKGLMI
+245 EKLAQMRLTI
-255 RQTLLWTKEEEASSS
+255 RQTLLWTKEKEASSGV
-270 AYLLDRNVLEHTFEE
+270 YLLDQNELEHSFGE

-305 DGACL
+305 DGECL
-310 DSVETRIGFREVV
+310 DLVETRIGFREAV
-323 FRRDGFYLNGR
+323 FRKDGFYLNGR

-354 PESMQKWDADIL
+354 PESMQKYDADIL
-366 KNELKLNAVRTSHYP
+366 KKELKLNAVRTSHYP
-381 QSHHFLDRCDELGLL
+381 QSQHFLDRCDELGLL
-396 VFTEIPGWQYIGG
+396 VFTEIPGWQYIGDQ
-409 PEWQDQ
+409 EWQDQ

-442 SEDDDAFYQRTNEAA
+442 SEDNDAFYQRTNATA

-509 YLISEYNGHMFPTKS
+509 YLISEYNGHMFPTKP
-524 FDCEQH
+524 FDCEKH

-539 NVLDAY
+539 NVMDAY

-599 DVLEI
+599 DILEI

-623 VTNADSVKLYKND
+623 VTNADSVKLYKNEQ
-636 RFVKEFRAA
+636 FVKEFKAE

-670 ENFSKGKAKDVKKV
+670 ENFSKGKVKDVKKV
-684 LQSVSKN
+684 LQSVSEN

-696 PLGTILLAAKCMLLR
+696 PLKTLLLAAKCMLLR
-711 GMKMADAV
+711 GMKMTDAV

-739 AIRDGKVVKTVKKR
+739 AIRDGKVVKTVRKR
-753 PVNKPQLLVDCSHTI
+753 PVNRPRLLIESSHTV
-768 LTEKTTYDVAAIRLR
+768 LTEGTTYDVAAIRLR
-783 AVSEEGSTLSY
+783 AVSEEGSTLSC

-799 TLTVKGPLSIIGP
+799 TLSVDGPLSIIGP
-812 STISLQ
+812 STIALQ

-824 YVRTCGIAGSAELT
+824 YVRTCGITGSAELT
-838 MAGSLFG
+838 ITGDLLG
-845 EHTVKFEVV
+845 EHTVEFQIANRK
-854 CAGQM
+854 
-859 DAES
+859 

>member
-1 MEEKQKRIYWN
+1 MKGRHERIYWN
-12 RNWQFL
+12 RDWQFI
-18 KGFEESYL
+18 KGFEASYL
-26 GLQAI
+26 EPQASAT
-31 GKVQEVEQAELP
+31 VQGAERVELP

-63 TYRKVFRPDADWQGK
+63 TYRKVFQPEADWQGK
-78 RVLLM
+78 RVLLT

-91 WVYLN
+91 FVYLN
-96 GELLNE
+96 GKLLNE

-107 TAFQTDLSPAL
+107 TAFQTDLSQAL
-118 IYEKENVL
+118 NYAEENAL

-157 YLEVKEQDSIAD
+157 YLEVKEQDYIAD

-175 PVWKEVVSPDSTG
+175 PA
-188 LGKQGGKKAEHLEEI
+188 LQ
-203 SGSGVKCK
+203 
-211 EASLGKKWKLQSE
+211 WKLQSE

-229 HGEKITLN
+229 HGEKIILN
-237 AKNLPDFQ
+237 VKNLPDFQ
-245 EKLSKKGLMI
+245 EKLSQKGLMI

-270 AYLLDRNVLEHTFEE
+270 AYLLDQNVLEHSFEE
-285 INVWDVEH
+285 IHVWDVEH

-305 DGACL
+305 DGDCL
-310 DSVETRIGFREVV
+310 DAVETRIGFREAA
-323 FRRDGFYLNGR
+323 FRKDGFYLNGR

-354 PESMQKWDADIL
+354 PESMQKYDADIL
-366 KNELKLNAVRTSHYP
+366 KKELKLNAVRTSHYP

-396 VFTEIPGWQYIGG
+396 VFTEIPGWQYIGDQ
-409 PEWQDQ
+409 EWQDQ
-415 AVRNTEDMVVQYRNH
+415 AVRNTEDMVVQHRNH

-442 SEDDDAFYQRTNEAA
+442 SEDADAFYQRTNETA

-486 FSHEGNNRGC
+486 FSHEGDNRGC
-496 RKKKDVTPDTSKG
+496 RKKKDVTPDISKG
-509 YLISEYNGHMFPTKS
+509 YLISEYNGHMFPTKP
-524 FDCEQH
+524 FDCEKH

-539 NVLDAY
+539 NVMDAY

-599 DVLEI
+599 DILEI

-623 VTNADSVKLYKND
+623 VTNAESVKLYKNEQ
-636 RFVKEFRAA
+636 FVKEFKAE
-645 DSHYTHLPHG
+645 DSHYAHLPHG

-670 ENFSKGKAKDVKKV
+670 ENFSKGKVKDVKKV
-684 LQSVSKN
+684 LQSVSEN

-696 PLGTILLAAKCMLLR
+696 PLKTMLLAAKCMLLR
-711 GMKMADAV
+711 GMKMTDAV

-739 AIRDGKVVKTVKKR
+739 AVRNGKVVKTVRKR
-753 PVNKPQLLVDCSHTI
+753 PVNTPRLLIECSHTV
-768 LTEKTTYDVAAIRLR
+768 LKEGATYDVAAIRLR

-799 TLTVKGPLSIIGP
+799 TLSVKGPLSIIGP
-812 STISLQ
+812 STIALQ

-824 YVRTCGIAGSAELT
+824 YVRTCGITGSAELT
-838 MAGSLFG
+838 ITGDLLG
-845 EHTVKFEVV
+845 EHTVEFQIANRK
-854 CAGQM
+854 
-859 DAES
+859 